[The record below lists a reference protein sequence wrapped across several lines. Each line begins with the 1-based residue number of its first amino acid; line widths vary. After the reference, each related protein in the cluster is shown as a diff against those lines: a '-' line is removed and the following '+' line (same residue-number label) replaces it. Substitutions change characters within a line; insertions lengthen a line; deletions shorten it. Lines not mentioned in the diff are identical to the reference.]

1 MSLIEVDNVSK
12 AFWRHNARKLLR
24 HKIADL
30 FRPRREEEYFYALR
44 DVSFTVEKGE
54 AVALIGGN
62 GAGKSTMLCVV
73 TGLAQPTKGTVKVGG
88 RVAALLELGSGF
100 HPDLSG
106 KENVFVNAALLGLS
120 EQEVN
125 ERFDEIVDFSEIREF
140 IGEPTRTYSSGMLV
154 RLAFSIAVHVRPDI
168 LIVDEILAVGDSR
181 FQEKCLK
188 KVVELRKKQT
198 TMLCASHSPAMVTGF
213 CDRAI
218 WLHHGQVVLDGASSR
233 VMQAYTEYSHDPAK
247 GLPRVGERRERPQH
261 ASVR

>member
-12 AFWRHNARKLLR
+12 AFWRHHRRKLLR
-24 HKIADL
+24 DKIADL
-30 FRPRREEEYFYALR
+30 FRRRREEDYFYALR

-62 GAGKSTMLCVV
+62 GAGKSTMLSVV
-73 TGLAQPTKGTVKVGG
+73 TGLAQPSKGRVKVRG

-106 KENVFVNAALLGLS
+106 EENVFVNAALLGLS
-120 EQEVN
+120 EGEVKA
-125 ERFDEIVDFSEIREF
+125 RFEDIVDFSGIREF
-140 IGEPTRTYSSGMLV
+140 IGEPTRTYSSGMLM

-168 LIVDEILAVGDSR
+168 LIVDEILAVGDTE

-188 KVVELRKKQT
+188 RIVELRQKQT
-198 TMLCASHSPAMVTGF
+198 TILCVSHSPTMVTGF

-218 WLHHGQVVLDGASSR
+218 WLHQGQVVLDGRSSR
-233 VMQAYTEYSHDPAK
+233 VMQAYTEYANDPVK
-247 GLPRVGERRERPQH
+247 GLPRAGGSRSRSQH
-261 ASVR
+261 AVVR